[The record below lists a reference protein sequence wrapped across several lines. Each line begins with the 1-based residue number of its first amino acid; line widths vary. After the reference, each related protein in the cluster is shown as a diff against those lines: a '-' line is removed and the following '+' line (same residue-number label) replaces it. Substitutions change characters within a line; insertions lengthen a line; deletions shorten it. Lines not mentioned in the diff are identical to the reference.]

1 MTKEIVHSKNIS
13 VALGAPN
20 RCFKRKEVE
29 VQKLKLTEEIA
40 VLQEERANLQASLK
54 ALEDGRGL

>member
-1 MTKEIVHSKNIS
+1 MEPLINV
-13 VALGAPN
+13 LRG
-20 RCFKRKEVE
+20 KEVE

-40 VLQEERANLQASLK
+40 VLQEERVNLQASLK